1 MRNMSFIL
9 SFYNKISGKYRMHR
23 AVSLKRCKSRVTDEH
38 VLYPKGRA
46 IADDFADDLRLDQV
60 LTGADGLDIINEF
73 VKVFGMA
80 ACVLDAESVG

>member
-1 MRNMSFIL
+1 MD
-9 SFYNKISGKYRMHR
+9 
-23 AVSLKRCKSRVTDEH
+23 VCCTLKE
-38 VLYPKGRA
+38 GA
-46 IADDFADDLRLDQV
+46 IADDLRLDRV